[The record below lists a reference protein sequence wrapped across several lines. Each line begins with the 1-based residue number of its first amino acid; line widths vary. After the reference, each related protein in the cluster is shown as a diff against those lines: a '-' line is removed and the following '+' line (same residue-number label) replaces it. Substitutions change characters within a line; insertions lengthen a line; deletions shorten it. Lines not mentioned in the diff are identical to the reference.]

1 MMEEKTSLSGFGLFA
16 LWFGAAVSMAE
27 IFTGGLLAPLG
38 FSEGL
43 KAILLGHLIGGL
55 ILILGGYIG
64 AKSKLPA
71 IMSTRISFGR
81 YGSYLFSLLNV
92 LQLIGWTAVMIIS
105 GGRAANELGIS
116 LFGFDSINT
125 WAIAIGIFIGLWIWL
140 GKVGFQKLNVVA
152 VVLLFA
158 LTLVLSSVVFQEG
171 SILHVKPTGEMSFGS
186 ALELSIIMPL
196 SWLPLI
202 SDYTRFA
209 KSRKGGLLGS
219 FMGYFMGSSL
229 MYAIGLAIAL
239 YAQDASVGTMMMA
252 LHLGFAALGI
262 VLLSTITT
270 TFLDAYSAG
279 VTFTNIFPQMSE
291 RKIALAMALIGI
303 LVALFTPI
311 EQYETF
317 LYAIGS
323 VFGPL
328 FAILLSDYFIFK
340 KVQIEP
346 TLALHVGSLLVWG
359 CGVGLYYWF
368 MTLDLSLG
376 STLPTMLA
384 TSIIFIITKKVMTS
398 WTLKSN

>member
-1 MMEEKTSLSGFGLFA
+1 MEEKTSLSGFGLFA

-38 FSEGL
+38 FTQGL
-43 KAILLGHLIGGL
+43 KAILLGHLIGGV

-64 AKSKLPA
+64 VHSKLPA

-81 YGSYLFSLLNV
+81 YGSYLFSFLNV

-105 GGRAANELGIS
+105 GGRAANELGIT
-116 LFGFDSINT
+116 LFGFDSIHT
-125 WAIAIGIFIGLWIWL
+125 WAIAIGLLIGLWIWL
-140 GKVGFQKLNVVA
+140 GNVGFQKLNVIA
-152 VVLLFA
+152 VILLFS
-158 LTLVLSSVVFQEG
+158 LTLVLCGVVFQEG
-171 SILHVKPTGEMSFGS
+171 SILHVMPTDEMSFGS

-209 KSRKGGLLGS
+209 KSKKGGLIGS
-219 FMGYFMGSSL
+219 FMGYFIGSSL
-229 MYAIGLAIAL
+229 MYALGLAIAL

-279 VTFTNIFPQMSE
+279 VTFTNIFPYMSE
-291 RKIALAMALIGI
+291 RKIAFVMAAIG
-303 LVALFTPI
+303 LMVALFTPI
-311 EQYETF
+311 EQYENF

-328 FAILLSDYFIFK
+328 FAIVLSDYFIFK
-340 KVQIEP
+340 KEQIEP
-346 TLALHVGSLLVWG
+346 TLALHVGSLIVWMV
-359 CGVGLYYWF
+359 GVTLYYQF
-368 MTLDLSLG
+368 VTLDLPLG

-384 TSIIFIITKKVMTS
+384 TSIIFIITKKVMPS
-398 WTLKSN
+398 WTLKRG

>member
-1 MMEEKTSLSGFGLFA
+1 MEEKTSLSGFGLFA

-158 LTLVLSSVVFQEG
+158 LTLVLCYVVFQEG
-171 SILHVKPTGEMSFGS
+171 SILHVKPTDEMSFGA

-209 KSRKGGLLGS
+209 KSKKGGLIGS
-219 FMGYFMGSSL
+219 FTGYFIGSSL

-291 RKIALAMALIGI
+291 RKIALAMALIGL

-328 FAILLSDYFIFK
+328 FAIVLSDYFIFK

-346 TLALHVGSLLVWG
+346 TLALHVGSLLVWAM
-359 CGVGLYYWF
+359 GVVLYYQF
-368 MTLDLSLG
+368 VSLDLPLG

-384 TSIIFIITKKVMTS
+384 TSIIFIITKKVMAS
-398 WTLKSN
+398 WTCKSN

>member
-38 FSEGL
+38 FIEGL
-43 KAILLGHLIGGL
+43 KAILLGHLIGGM

-125 WAIAIGIFIGLWIWL
+125 WAIAIGILIGLWIWL

-158 LTLVLSSVVFQEG
+158 LTLVLCGVVFQEG
-171 SILHVKPTGEMSFGS
+171 SILNVMPTDAMSFGS
-186 ALELSIIMPL
+186 ALELSVIMPL

-209 KSRKGGLLGS
+209 KSKKGGLIGS
-219 FMGYFMGSSL
+219 FTGYFIGSSL

-279 VTFTNIFPQMSE
+279 VTFTNIFPKMSE
-291 RKIALAMALIGI
+291 RKIAFVMALLG
-303 LVALFTPI
+303 LVVALMMPI
-311 EQYETF
+311 EEYETF

-346 TLALHVGSLLVWG
+346 TLALHVGALIVWVI
-359 CGVGLYYWF
+359 GVGLYYWM
-368 MTLDLSLG
+368 MTLDLPLG

-384 TSIIFIITKKVMTS
+384 TSIIFIITKKVMAS

>member
-1 MMEEKTSLSGFGLFA
+1 MMEEKTTLSGFGLFA

-38 FSEGL
+38 FEQGL

-64 AKSKLPA
+64 AQSKLPA
-71 IMSTRISFGR
+71 IMSTRISFGH

-92 LQLIGWTAVMIIS
+92 FQLIGWTAVMIIS
-105 GGRAANELGIS
+105 GGRAANELGVA

-152 VVLLFA
+152 VVLLFV
-158 LTLVLSSVVFQEG
+158 LTLILCGVVFKEG
-171 SILHVKPTGEMSFGS
+171 NILLAAPTDEMSFGA

-209 KSRKGGLLGS
+209 KSRKSGLVGS
-219 FMGYFMGSSL
+219 FMGYFIGSSL

-239 YAQDASVGTMMMA
+239 YAKDASVGSMMMT
-252 LHLGFAALGI
+252 LNLGFAALGI

-291 RKIALAMALIGI
+291 RKIAFAMAIIGLLIAI
-303 LVALFTPI
+303 FTPI

-340 KVQIEP
+340 KEQIEP
-346 TLALHVGSLLVWG
+346 SLSLHIGALIVWAI
-359 CGVGLYYWF
+359 GVGLYYWF
-368 MTLDLSLG
+368 MTFDLPLG

-384 TSIIFIITKKVMTS
+384 TSMIFIITKKVMAT
-398 WTLKSN
+398 WTFKIN

>member
-105 GGRAANELGIS
+105 GGRAANELGMS

-158 LTLVLSSVVFQEG
+158 LTLMLCGVVFQEG
-171 SILHVKPTGEMSFGS
+171 SILSVMPTNAMSFGS

-209 KSRKGGLLGS
+209 KSKKGGLIGS
-219 FMGYFMGSSL
+219 FTGYFVGSSL

-279 VTFTNIFPQMSE
+279 VTFTNIFPHMSE
-291 RKIALAMALIGI
+291 RKIAFVMAVVGL
-303 LVALFTPI
+303 LVALLTPI
-311 EQYETF
+311 EQYENF

-340 KVQIEP
+340 KEQIESS
-346 TLALHVGSLLVWG
+346 LSLHVGALIIWAI
-359 CGVGLYYWF
+359 GVALYYQF
-368 MTLDLSLG
+368 ITLDLPLG

-384 TSIIFIITKKVMTS
+384 TSIIFIITKKVMAS

>member
-1 MMEEKTSLSGFGLFA
+1 MEEKTSLSGFGLFA

-38 FSEGL
+38 FIQGL
-43 KAILLGHLIGGL
+43 KAILLGHLIGGV

-64 AKSKLPA
+64 VHSKLPA

-81 YGSYLFSLLNV
+81 YGSYLFSFLNV

-105 GGRAANELGIS
+105 GGRAANELGIT
-116 LFGFDSINT
+116 LFGFDSIHT
-125 WAIAIGIFIGLWIWL
+125 WAIAIGLLIGLWIWL
-140 GKVGFQKLNVVA
+140 GNVGFQKLNVIA
-152 VVLLFA
+152 VILLFS
-158 LTLVLSSVVFQEG
+158 LTLVLCGVVFQEG
-171 SILHVKPTGEMSFGS
+171 SILHVMPTDEMSFGS

-209 KSRKGGLLGS
+209 KSKKGGLIGS
-219 FMGYFMGSSL
+219 FMGYFIGSSL
-229 MYAIGLAIAL
+229 MYALGLAIAL

-279 VTFTNIFPQMSE
+279 VTFTNIFPYMSE
-291 RKIALAMALIGI
+291 RKIAFVMAAIG
-303 LVALFTPI
+303 LMVALFTPI
-311 EQYETF
+311 EQYENF

-328 FAILLSDYFIFK
+328 FAIVLSDYFIFK
-340 KVQIEP
+340 KEQIEP
-346 TLALHVGSLLVWG
+346 TLALHVGSLIVWMV
-359 CGVGLYYWF
+359 GVTLYYQF
-368 MTLDLSLG
+368 VTLDLPLG

-384 TSIIFIITKKVMTS
+384 TSIIFIITKKVMPS
-398 WTLKSN
+398 WTLKRS

>member
-1 MMEEKTSLSGFGLFA
+1 MMEEKTTLSGFGLFA

-38 FSEGL
+38 FEQGL

-64 AKSKLPA
+64 AQSKLPA
-71 IMSTRISFGR
+71 IMSTRISFGH

-105 GGRAANELGIS
+105 GGRAANELGVA

-152 VVLLFA
+152 VVLLFV
-158 LTLVLSSVVFQEG
+158 LTLILGGVVFKEG
-171 SILHVKPTGEMSFGS
+171 NILLAAPTDEMSFGS

-209 KSRKGGLLGS
+209 KSRKSGLVGS
-219 FMGYFMGSSL
+219 FMGYFIGSSL

-239 YAQDASVGTMMMA
+239 YAKDASVGSMMMT
-252 LHLGFAALGI
+252 LNLGFAALGI

-291 RKIALAMALIGI
+291 RKIAFAMAIIGL
-303 LVALFTPI
+303 LVAIFTPI

-328 FAILLSDYFIFK
+328 FAILLSDYFIFNK
-340 KVQIEP
+340 EQIEP
-346 TLALHVGSLLVWG
+346 SLSLHVGALIVWAI
-359 CGVGLYYWF
+359 GVGLYYWF
-368 MTLDLSLG
+368 MTFDLPLG

-384 TSIIFIITKKVMTS
+384 TSMIFIITKKVMAT
-398 WTLKSN
+398 WTFKIN

>member
-1 MMEEKTSLSGFGLFA
+1 MMEEKTHLSGFGLFA

-64 AKSKLPA
+64 VKSKLPA

-81 YGSYLFSLLNV
+81 YGSYLFSFFNV

-105 GGRAANELGIS
+105 GGRAANELGIN
-116 LFGFDSINT
+116 LFEFDNT
-125 WAIAIGIFIGLWIWL
+125 TIWAIIIGGLIGLWIWL
-140 GKVGFQKLNVVA
+140 GKVGFQKLNVIA
-152 VVLLFA
+152 VVLLFI
-158 LTLVLSSVVFQEG
+158 LTLVLSGVVFKEG
-171 SILHVKPTGEMSFGS
+171 AILEVLPTGEMSFGA

-202 SDYTRFA
+202 ADYTRFA
-209 KSRKGGLLGS
+209 KSKKGGLLGS
-219 FMGYFMGSSL
+219 FSGYFIGSSL

-239 YAQDASVGTMMMA
+239 YAKDASVGTMMMA
-252 LHLGFAALGI
+252 LQLGVFALGI
-262 VLLSTITT
+262 VLLSTVTT

-279 VTFTNIFPQMSE
+279 VTFTNIFPTFSE
-291 RKIALAMALIGI
+291 RKVAFLMAILGL

-311 EQYETF
+311 EQYENF

-323 VFGPL
+323 IFGPL
-328 FAILLSDYFIFK
+328 FAILLCDYFIFK
-340 KVQIEP
+340 KEQIEP
-346 TLALHVGSLLVWG
+346 SLVLHVGSLIVWAI
-359 CGVGLYYWF
+359 GVVLYYQF
-368 MTLDLSLG
+368 ITLDLDLG

-384 TSIIFIITKKVMTS
+384 TGIIFIITKKGVAS
-398 WTLKSN
+398 WILKSN

>member
-1 MMEEKTSLSGFGLFA
+1 MMEEKTTLSGFGLFA

-55 ILILGGYIG
+55 ILILGGYVG

-158 LTLVLSSVVFQEG
+158 LTLVLCGVVFQEG
-171 SILHVKPTGEMSFGS
+171 SILHVKPTDEMSFGS

-209 KSRKGGLLGS
+209 KSKKGGLIGS
-219 FMGYFMGSSL
+219 FTGYFIGSSL

-291 RKIALAMALIGI
+291 RKIALVMAVLGL

-311 EQYETF
+311 EQYENF

-328 FAILLSDYFIFK
+328 FAIVLSDYFIFK

-346 TLALHVGSLLVWG
+346 TLALHVGSLIVWAM
-359 CGVGLYYWF
+359 GVVLYYQF
-368 MTLDLSLG
+368 ITLDLPLG

-398 WTLKSN
+398 WTCKSN

>member
-1 MMEEKTSLSGFGLFA
+1 MMEEKTSLSSFGLFA

-105 GGRAANELGIS
+105 GGRAANELGIN
-116 LFGFDSINT
+116 LFEFDSINT
-125 WAIAIGIFIGLWIWL
+125 WAIAIGVLIALWIWL
-140 GKVGFQKLNVVA
+140 GKVGFQKLNLIA
-152 VVLLFA
+152 VILLFV
-158 LTLVLSSVVFQEG
+158 LTLVLCGVVFQEG

-209 KSRKGGLLGS
+209 KSKKGGLIGS
-219 FMGYFMGSSL
+219 FTGYFIGSSL

-239 YAQDASVGTMMMA
+239 YAKDASLGTMMMA
-252 LHLGFAALGI
+252 LHLGFVALGI

-279 VTFTNIFPQMSE
+279 VTFTNIFPHINE
-291 RKIALAMALIGI
+291 RKIAFVLAVVGL

-311 EQYETF
+311 EQYENF

-328 FAILLSDYFIFK
+328 FAIVLSDYFIFK
-340 KVQIEP
+340 KEQIEP
-346 TLALHVGSLLVWG
+346 TLALQVGSLLVWVI
-359 CGVGLYYWF
+359 GVALYYQF
-368 MTLDLSLG
+368 ITLDLPLG

-384 TSIIFIITKKVMTS
+384 TSILFIISKKAISS
-398 WTLKSN
+398 WTFKSN

>member
-1 MMEEKTSLSGFGLFA
+1 MMEEKTSLSSFGLFA

-43 KAILLGHLIGGL
+43 KAILLGHLIGGI
-55 ILILGGYIG
+55 ILLLGGYIG
-64 AKSKLPA
+64 AHSKLPA

-105 GGRAANELGIS
+105 GGRAANELGIN
-116 LFGFDSINT
+116 LFEFDSINT
-125 WAIAIGIFIGLWIWL
+125 WAIAIGVLIALWIWL
-140 GKVGFQKLNVVA
+140 GKVGFQKLNLIA
-152 VVLLFA
+152 VILLFA
-158 LTLVLSSVVFQEG
+158 LTLVLCGVVFQEG

-209 KSRKGGLLGS
+209 KSKKGGLIGS
-219 FMGYFMGSSL
+219 FTGYFVGSSL

-239 YAQDASVGTMMMA
+239 YAKDASLGTMMMA
-252 LHLGFAALGI
+252 LHLGFVALGI

-279 VTFTNIFPQMSE
+279 VTFTNIFPQINE
-291 RKIALAMALIGI
+291 RKIAFAMAVVGL

-311 EQYETF
+311 EQYENF

-328 FAILLSDYFIFK
+328 FAIVLSDYFIFK
-340 KVQIEP
+340 KEQIEP
-346 TLALHVGSLLVWG
+346 TLILHVGSLLVWAI
-359 CGVGLYYWF
+359 GVVLYYQF
-368 MTLDLSLG
+368 ITLDLPLG

-384 TSIIFIITKKVMTS
+384 TSILFIISKKAIAS
-398 WTLKSN
+398 WTFKRN

>member
-1 MMEEKTSLSGFGLFA
+1 MMEEKTTLSGFGLFA

-38 FSEGL
+38 FEQGL

-64 AKSKLPA
+64 AQSKLPA
-71 IMSTRISFGR
+71 IMSTRISFGH

-105 GGRAANELGIS
+105 GGRAANELGVA

-152 VVLLFA
+152 VVLLFV
-158 LTLVLSSVVFQEG
+158 LTLILCGVVFKEG
-171 SILHVKPTGEMSFGS
+171 NILLAAPTDEMSFGS

-209 KSRKGGLLGS
+209 KSRKSGLVGS
-219 FMGYFMGSSL
+219 FMGYFIGSSL

-239 YAQDASVGTMMMA
+239 YAKDASVGSMMMT
-252 LHLGFAALGI
+252 LNLGFAALGI

-291 RKIALAMALIGI
+291 RKIAFAMAIIGL
-303 LVALFTPI
+303 LVAIFTPI

-340 KVQIEP
+340 KEQIEP
-346 TLALHVGSLLVWG
+346 SLSLHIGALIVWAI
-359 CGVGLYYWF
+359 GVGLYYWF
-368 MTLDLSLG
+368 MTFDLPLG

-384 TSIIFIITKKVMTS
+384 TSMIFIITKKVMAT
-398 WTLKSN
+398 WTFKIN

>member
-1 MMEEKTSLSGFGLFA
+1 MMEEKTTLSGFGLFA

-125 WAIAIGIFIGLWIWL
+125 WAIAIGVFIGLWIWL

-158 LTLVLSSVVFQEG
+158 LTLVLCGVVFQEG
-171 SILHVKPTGEMSFGS
+171 SILHVKATGEMSFGS

-202 SDYTRFA
+202 SDYTRFS
-209 KSRKGGLLGS
+209 KSKKGGLIGS
-219 FMGYFMGSSL
+219 FTGYFIGSSL
-229 MYAIGLAIAL
+229 MYTIGLAIAL

-291 RKIALAMALIGI
+291 RKIALVMALMGL

-328 FAILLSDYFIFK
+328 FAIVLSDYFIFK
-340 KVQIEP
+340 KEQIEP
-346 TLALHVGSLLVWG
+346 TLALHVGALIVWG
-359 CGVGLYYWF
+359 VGVALYYQF
-368 MTLDLSLG
+368 ITLDLPLG

-384 TSIIFIITKKVMTS
+384 TSIIFIITQKGMAS
-398 WTLKSN
+398 WTLKSK

>member
-1 MMEEKTSLSGFGLFA
+1 MMEEKTTLSGFGLFA

-38 FSEGL
+38 FEQGL

-64 AKSKLPA
+64 AQSKLPA
-71 IMSTRISFGR
+71 IMSTRISFGH

-105 GGRAANELGIS
+105 GGRAANELGVA

-152 VVLLFA
+152 VVLLFV
-158 LTLVLSSVVFQEG
+158 LTLILCGVVFKEG
-171 SILHVKPTGEMSFGS
+171 NILLAAPTDEMSFGS

-209 KSRKGGLLGS
+209 KSRKSGLVGS
-219 FMGYFMGSSL
+219 FMGYFIGSSL

-239 YAQDASVGTMMMA
+239 YAKDASVGSMMMT
-252 LHLGFAALGI
+252 LNLGFAALGI

-291 RKIALAMALIGI
+291 RKIAFAMAIIGL
-303 LVALFTPI
+303 LVAIFTPI

-328 FAILLSDYFIFK
+328 FAILLSDYFIFNK
-340 KVQIEP
+340 EQIEP
-346 TLALHVGSLLVWG
+346 SLSLRVGALIVWAI
-359 CGVGLYYWF
+359 GVGLYYWF
-368 MTLDLSLG
+368 MTFDLPLG

-384 TSIIFIITKKVMTS
+384 TSMIFIITKKVMAT
-398 WTLKSN
+398 WTFKIN

>member
-64 AKSKLPA
+64 AKSKLPS

-158 LTLVLSSVVFQEG
+158 LTLVLCGVVFQEG
-171 SILHVKPTGEMSFGS
+171 SILHVKPTDEMSFGA

-202 SDYTRFA
+202 SDYTRFS
-209 KSRKGGLLGS
+209 KSKKGGLIGS
-219 FMGYFMGSSL
+219 FTGYFIGSSL

-291 RKIALAMALIGI
+291 RKIALVMAVLGL

-311 EQYETF
+311 EQYENF

-328 FAILLSDYFIFK
+328 FAIVLSDYFIFK

-346 TLALHVGSLLVWG
+346 TLALHVGSLIVWAM
-359 CGVGLYYWF
+359 GVVLYYQF
-368 MTLDLSLG
+368 ITLDLPLG

-398 WTLKSN
+398 WTCKSN

>member
-1 MMEEKTSLSGFGLFA
+1 MMEEKTSLSSFGLFA

-43 KAILLGHLIGGL
+43 KAILLGHLIGGI
-55 ILILGGYIG
+55 ILLLGGYIG
-64 AKSKLPA
+64 AHSKLPA

-105 GGRAANELGIS
+105 GGRAANELGIN
-116 LFGFDSINT
+116 LFEFDSINT
-125 WAIAIGIFIGLWIWL
+125 WAIAIGVLIALWIWL
-140 GKVGFQKLNVVA
+140 GKVGFQKLNLIA
-152 VVLLFA
+152 VILLFA
-158 LTLVLSSVVFQEG
+158 LTLVLCGVVFQEG

-209 KSRKGGLLGS
+209 KSKKGGLIGS
-219 FMGYFMGSSL
+219 FTGYFVGSSL

-239 YAQDASVGTMMMA
+239 YAKDASLGTMMMA
-252 LHLGFAALGI
+252 LHLGFVALGI

-279 VTFTNIFPQMSE
+279 VTFTNIFPQINE
-291 RKIALAMALIGI
+291 RKIAFAMAVVGL

-311 EQYETF
+311 EQYE
-317 LYAIGS
+317 
-323 VFGPL
+323 
-328 FAILLSDYFIFK
+328 
-340 KVQIEP
+340 
-346 TLALHVGSLLVWG
+346 
-359 CGVGLYYWF
+359 
-368 MTLDLSLG
+368 
-376 STLPTMLA
+376 
-384 TSIIFIITKKVMTS
+384 
-398 WTLKSN
+398 

>member
-1 MMEEKTSLSGFGLFA
+1 MMEEKTTLSGFGLFA

-38 FSEGL
+38 FEQGL

-64 AKSKLPA
+64 AQSKLPA
-71 IMSTRISFGR
+71 IMSTRISFGH

-105 GGRAANELGIS
+105 GGRAANELGVA

-152 VVLLFA
+152 VVLLFV
-158 LTLVLSSVVFQEG
+158 LTLILCGVVFKEG
-171 SILHVKPTGEMSFGS
+171 NILLAAPTGEMSFGA

-209 KSRKGGLLGS
+209 KSRKSGLVGS
-219 FMGYFMGSSL
+219 FMGYFIGSSL

-239 YAQDASVGTMMMA
+239 YAKDASVGSMMMT
-252 LHLGFAALGI
+252 LNLGFAALGI

-291 RKIALAMALIGI
+291 RKIAFVMAIIGL
-303 LVALFTPI
+303 LVAIFTPI

-340 KVQIEP
+340 KEQIEP
-346 TLALHVGSLLVWG
+346 SLSLHVGALIVWAI
-359 CGVGLYYWF
+359 GVGLYYWF
-368 MTLDLSLG
+368 MTFDLPLG

-384 TSIIFIITKKVMTS
+384 TSMIFIITKKVMAT
-398 WTLKSN
+398 WTFKIN

>member
-1 MMEEKTSLSGFGLFA
+1 MMEEKTRLSGFGLFT

-43 KAILLGHLIGGL
+43 KAILLGHFIGGV

-140 GKVGFQKLNVVA
+140 GKVGFQKLNVIA

-158 LTLVLSSVVFQEG
+158 LTLVLCGVVFQEG

-186 ALELSIIMPL
+186 ALELSVIMPL

-209 KSRKGGLLGS
+209 SSKKSGLVGS
-219 FMGYFMGSSL
+219 FTGYFIGSSL
-229 MYAIGLAIAL
+229 MYALGLAIAL

-252 LHLGFAALGI
+252 LNLGFAALGI

-291 RKIALAMALIGI
+291 RKIAFVMAVIG
-303 LVALFTPI
+303 LMVALLTPI
-311 EQYETF
+311 EQYENF

-328 FAILLSDYFIFK
+328 FAIVLSDYFIFK
-340 KVQIEP
+340 KEQIEP
-346 TLALHVGSLLVWG
+346 TLALHVGSLFVWIV
-359 CGVGLYYWF
+359 GVVLYYQF
-368 MTLDLSLG
+368 ITLDLSLG
-376 STLPTMLA
+376 STFPTMLA
-384 TSIIFIITKKVMTS
+384 TSIIFIITKKVMAS
-398 WTLKSN
+398 WILKSK

>member
-125 WAIAIGIFIGLWIWL
+125 WAIAIGIFIALWIWL
-140 GKVGFQKLNVVA
+140 GKVGFQKLNLIA
-152 VVLLFA
+152 VILLFA
-158 LTLVLSSVVFQEG
+158 LTLVLCGVVFQEG

-202 SDYTRFA
+202 SDYTRFS
-209 KSRKGGLLGS
+209 KSKKGGLIGS
-219 FMGYFMGSSL
+219 FTGYFIGSSL

-239 YAQDASVGTMMMA
+239 YAKDASVGTMMMA

-279 VTFTNIFPQMSE
+279 VTFTNIFPQVSE
-291 RKIALAMALIGI
+291 RKIAFVMAVVGL

-311 EQYETF
+311 EQYENF

-346 TLALHVGSLLVWG
+346 TLALHVGSILVWAV
-359 CGVGLYYWF
+359 GVALYYQF
-368 MTLDLSLG
+368 VTLDLPLG

-384 TSIIFIITKKVMTS
+384 TSIIFIISKKAISS
-398 WTLKSN
+398 WIFKSN

>member
-1 MMEEKTSLSGFGLFA
+1 MEEKTALSGFSLFA

-38 FSEGL
+38 FEQGL
-43 KAILLGHLIGGL
+43 KAILLGHLIGGV

-64 AKSKLPA
+64 AHSKLPA

-105 GGRAANELGIS
+105 GGRAANELGMS
-116 LFGFDSINT
+116 LFGFDSIHA
-125 WAIAIGIFIGLWIWL
+125 WAIIIGVCIGLWIWL
-140 GKVGFQKLNVVA
+140 GKVGFQKLNVIA
-152 VVLLFA
+152 VILLFV
-158 LTLVLSSVVFQEG
+158 LTLVLCGVVFQEG
-171 SILHVKPTGEMSFGS
+171 DLLHVNATNEMSFGS

-202 SDYTRFA
+202 SDYTRFS
-209 KSRKGGLLGS
+209 KSKKGGLIGS
-219 FMGYFMGSSL
+219 FTGYFIGSSL
-229 MYAIGLAIAL
+229 MYALGLAIAL
-239 YAQDASVGTMMMA
+239 YAKDASVGSMMMA

-279 VTFTNIFPQMSE
+279 VTFTNIFPKMSE
-291 RKIALAMALIGI
+291 RKIAFVMAFIGL

-328 FAILLSDYFIFK
+328 FAIVLSDYFIFK
-340 KVQIEP
+340 KEQIEP
-346 TLALHVGSLLVWG
+346 HLALHVGSLMVWAL
-359 CGVGLYYWF
+359 GVVLYYQF
-368 MTLDLSLG
+368 ITLDLPLG

-384 TSIIFIITKKVMTS
+384 TSIVFILSKKVMVS
-398 WTLKSN
+398 WILKSN

>member
-1 MMEEKTSLSGFGLFA
+1 MMEEKTTLSGFGLFA

-38 FSEGL
+38 FEQGL

-64 AKSKLPA
+64 AQSKLPA
-71 IMSTRISFGR
+71 IMSTRISFGH

-105 GGRAANELGIS
+105 GGRAANELGVA

-152 VVLLFA
+152 VVLLFV
-158 LTLVLSSVVFQEG
+158 LTLILCGVVFKEG
-171 SILHVKPTGEMSFGS
+171 NILLAAPTDEMSFGS

-209 KSRKGGLLGS
+209 KSRKSGLVGS
-219 FMGYFMGSSL
+219 FMGYFIGSSL

-239 YAQDASVGTMMMA
+239 YAKNASVGSMMMT
-252 LHLGFAALGI
+252 LNLGFAALGI

-291 RKIALAMALIGI
+291 RKIAFAMAIIGL
-303 LVALFTPI
+303 LVAIFTPI

-328 FAILLSDYFIFK
+328 FAILLSDYFIFNK
-340 KVQIEP
+340 EQIEP
-346 TLALHVGSLLVWG
+346 SLSLHVGALIVWAI
-359 CGVGLYYWF
+359 GVGLYYWF
-368 MTLDLSLG
+368 MTFDLPLG

-384 TSIIFIITKKVMTS
+384 TSMIFIITKKVMAT
-398 WTLKSN
+398 WTFKIN

>member
-1 MMEEKTSLSGFGLFA
+1 MEEKTSLSSFGLFA

-64 AKSKLPA
+64 AKSHLPA

-105 GGRAANELGIS
+105 GGRAANELGIN
-116 LFGFDSINT
+116 LFEFDSINT
-125 WAIAIGIFIGLWIWL
+125 WAIAIGVLIALWIWL
-140 GKVGFQKLNVVA
+140 GKVGFQKLNLIA
-152 VVLLFA
+152 VSLLFV
-158 LTLVLSSVVFQEG
+158 LTLVLCGVVFQEG
-171 SILHVKPTGEMSFGS
+171 RILHVKPTGEMSFGS

-209 KSRKGGLLGS
+209 KSKKGGLIGS
-219 FMGYFMGSSL
+219 FMGYLIGSSL

-239 YAQDASVGTMMMA
+239 YAKDASLGTMMMA
-252 LHLGFAALGI
+252 LHLGFVALGI

-279 VTFTNIFPQMSE
+279 VTFTNIFPQINE
-291 RKIALAMALIGI
+291 RKIAFVLAVVGL

-311 EQYETF
+311 EQYENF

-328 FAILLSDYFIFK
+328 FAIVLSDYFIFK
-340 KVQIEP
+340 KEQIEP
-346 TLALHVGSLLVWG
+346 TLALHVGSLIVWAI
-359 CGVGLYYWF
+359 GVALYYQF
-368 MTLDLSLG
+368 ITLDLPLG

-384 TSIIFIITKKVMTS
+384 TSILFIISKKAISS
-398 WTLKSN
+398 WTFKSN

>member
-1 MMEEKTSLSGFGLFA
+1 MIEEKTTLSGFGLFT

-43 KAILLGHLIGGL
+43 KAILLGHLIGGF

-105 GGRAANELGIS
+105 GGRAANELGIG

-125 WAIAIGIFIGLWIWL
+125 WAIAIGIMIGIWIWL

-158 LTLVLSSVVFQEG
+158 LTLVLCGVVFQEG
-171 SILHVKPTGEMSFGS
+171 SILQVKGTDEMSFGA
-186 ALELSIIMPL
+186 ALELSVIMPL

-202 SDYTRFA
+202 ADYTRFA
-209 KSRKGGLLGS
+209 KSKKGGLIGS
-219 FMGYFMGSSL
+219 FTGYFVGSSL
-229 MYAIGLAIAL
+229 MYAIGLSIAL
-239 YAQDASVGTMMMA
+239 FAQDASVGTMMMA
-252 LHLGFAALGI
+252 LHLGIAALGI
-262 VLLSTITT
+262 VLLSTVTT

-279 VTFTNIFPQMSE
+279 VTFTNIFPTMSE
-291 RKIALAMALIGI
+291 RKIALVMGAIG
-303 LVALFTPI
+303 LVVALYTPI
-311 EQYETF
+311 EQYENF

-346 TLALHVGSLLVWG
+346 TLALHVGSLIVWG
-359 CGVGLYYWF
+359 VGVALYYWF
-368 MTLDLSLG
+368 MTLDLTLG

-384 TSIIFIITKKVMTS
+384 TSTVFIITKKVLAS

>member
-1 MMEEKTSLSGFGLFA
+1 MEAKTSLSGFGLFV

-38 FSEGL
+38 FTQGV
-43 KAILLGHLIGGL
+43 KAILLGHLIGGV

-64 AKSKLPA
+64 AHSKLPA

-105 GGRAANELGIS
+105 GGRAANELGIT

-125 WAIAIGIFIGLWIWL
+125 WAVAIGLLIGLWIWL
-140 GKVGFQKLNVVA
+140 GKVGFQKLNVIA
-152 VVLLFA
+152 VFLLFA
-158 LTLVLSSVVFQEG
+158 LTLVLCGVVFQEG
-171 SILHVKPTGEMSFGS
+171 SILHVRPTEEMSFGS

-209 KSRKGGLLGS
+209 KHKKSGLIGS
-219 FMGYFMGSSL
+219 FMGYFIGSSL

-239 YAQDASVGTMMMA
+239 YAQDASVGTMMIA

-279 VTFTNIFPQMSE
+279 VTFTNIFPHMSE
-291 RKIALAMALIGI
+291 RKIAFVMAVIG
-303 LVALFTPI
+303 LMVALFTPI
-311 EQYETF
+311 EQYENF

-328 FAILLSDYFIFK
+328 FAIVLSDYFIFK
-340 KVQIEP
+340 KEQIEP
-346 TLALHVGSLLVWG
+346 SLALHVGSLIVWMV
-359 CGVGLYYWF
+359 GVTLYYQF
-368 MTLDLSLG
+368 MTLDLPLG

-384 TSIIFIITKKVMTS
+384 TSIIFIITKKVMPS
-398 WTLKSN
+398 WTLKTK

>member
-1 MMEEKTSLSGFGLFA
+1 M
-16 LWFGAAVSMAE
+16 
-27 IFTGGLLAPLG
+27 
-38 FSEGL
+38 
-43 KAILLGHLIGGL
+43 LGHLIGGL

-64 AKSKLPA
+64 AQSKLPA
-71 IMSTRISFGR
+71 IMSTRISFGH

-105 GGRAANELGIS
+105 GGRAANELGVA

-152 VVLLFA
+152 VVLLFV
-158 LTLVLSSVVFQEG
+158 LTLILCGVVFKEG
-171 SILHVKPTGEMSFGS
+171 NILLATPTDEMSFGA

-209 KSRKGGLLGS
+209 KSRKSGLVGS
-219 FMGYFMGSSL
+219 FMGYFIGSSL

-239 YAQDASVGTMMMA
+239 YAKDASVGSMMMT
-252 LHLGFAALGI
+252 LNLGFAALGI

-291 RKIALAMALIGI
+291 RKIAFAMAIIGL
-303 LVALFTPI
+303 LVAIFTPI

-328 FAILLSDYFIFK
+328 FAILLSDYFIFNK
-340 KVQIEP
+340 EQIEP
-346 TLALHVGSLLVWG
+346 SLSLRVGALIVWAI
-359 CGVGLYYWF
+359 GVGLYYWF
-368 MTLDLSLG
+368 MTFDLPLG

-384 TSIIFIITKKVMTS
+384 TSMIFIITKKVMAT
-398 WTLKSN
+398 WTFKIN

>member
-1 MMEEKTSLSGFGLFA
+1 MMEEKTTLSGFGLFA

-38 FSEGL
+38 FEQGL

-64 AKSKLPA
+64 AQSKLPA
-71 IMSTRISFGR
+71 IMSTRISFGH

-105 GGRAANELGIS
+105 GGRAANELGVA

-152 VVLLFA
+152 VVLLFV
-158 LTLVLSSVVFQEG
+158 LTLILCGVVFKEG
-171 SILHVKPTGEMSFGS
+171 NILLAAPTDEMSFGA

-209 KSRKGGLLGS
+209 KSRKSGLVGS
-219 FMGYFMGSSL
+219 FMGYFIGSSL

-239 YAQDASVGTMMMA
+239 YAKDASVGSMMMT
-252 LHLGFAALGI
+252 LNLGFAALGI

-291 RKIALAMALIGI
+291 RKIAFAMAIIGL
-303 LVALFTPI
+303 LVAIFTPI

-328 FAILLSDYFIFK
+328 FAILLSDYFIFNK
-340 KVQIEP
+340 EQIEP
-346 TLALHVGSLLVWG
+346 SLSLHVGALIVWAI
-359 CGVGLYYWF
+359 GVGLYYWF
-368 MTLDLSLG
+368 MTFDLPLG

-384 TSIIFIITKKVMTS
+384 TSMIFIITKKVMAT
-398 WTLKSN
+398 WTFKIN

>member
-1 MMEEKTSLSGFGLFA
+1 MMEEKTSLSSFGLFA

-43 KAILLGHLIGGL
+43 KAILLGHLIGGI

-64 AKSKLPA
+64 AKSHLPA

-105 GGRAANELGIS
+105 GGRAANELGIN
-116 LFGFDSINT
+116 LFEFDSINT
-125 WAIAIGIFIGLWIWL
+125 WAIAIGVLIALWIWL
-140 GKVGFQKLNVVA
+140 GKVGFQKLNLIA
-152 VVLLFA
+152 VILLFV
-158 LTLVLSSVVFQEG
+158 LTLVLCGVVFQEG

-209 KSRKGGLLGS
+209 KSKKGGLIGS
-219 FMGYFMGSSL
+219 FTGYFIGSSL

-239 YAQDASVGTMMMA
+239 YAKDASLGTMMMA
-252 LHLGFAALGI
+252 LHLGFVALGI

-279 VTFTNIFPQMSE
+279 VTFTNIFPHMSE
-291 RKIALAMALIGI
+291 RKIAFVLAVVGL

-311 EQYETF
+311 EQYENF

-328 FAILLSDYFIFK
+328 FAIVLSDYFIFK
-340 KVQIEP
+340 KEQIEP
-346 TLALHVGSLLVWG
+346 TLALQVGSLLVWVI
-359 CGVGLYYWF
+359 GVALYYQF
-368 MTLDLSLG
+368 ITLDLPLG

-384 TSIIFIITKKVMTS
+384 TSILFIISKKAISS